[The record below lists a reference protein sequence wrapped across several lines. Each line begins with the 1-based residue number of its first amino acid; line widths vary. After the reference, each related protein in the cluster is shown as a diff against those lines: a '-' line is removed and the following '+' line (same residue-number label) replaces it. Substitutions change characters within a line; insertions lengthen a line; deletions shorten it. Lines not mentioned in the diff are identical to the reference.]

1 MWTDGT
7 GSAITLIPKKLVSRA
22 SFAGVVTVMFLT
34 IFGHVE
40 AATIKAASSSR
51 ADVGTA
57 VAAAA
62 DGDTVIVPA
71 GTASW
76 TATLEVTKG
85 ITIQGATTITGTRD
99 NPTVTDAT
107 IILDDIPR
115 GKGGGDSAIV
125 RPRADFGAGRSRGA
139 SSALIR
145 ATVGLGKRF
154 RLTGFTFR
162 RGGLTKVAQNG
173 GVRLTGT
180 CQAMRV
186 DHCHFDGLYQNPNI
200 ATSGWIY
207 GVVDHCVLDFDV
219 RGGES
224 FAVQHDGWGGQTF
237 GDGAWA
243 DETYFG
249 SEKFLFI
256 EDCTFNRTTGGG
268 GLDCYGGGRYVA
280 RYNRFNN
287 LGTQSHGTETTKRQ
301 RSARAIEVYNNTF
314 NWTRPPIK
322 AGQLRG
328 GCLLVH
334 DNIWTGP
341 LRIENGISL
350 TCYREYYPFQ
360 PWGAASGVNTLDSND
375 PHGVYLSGTAGTGS
389 GTNTLVVPGAGW
401 TPNQWVGYTAINTT
415 QVFSSGTGKG
425 HHPSSWILSNTSN
438 TINVKPDAGVDG
450 PPTTFTAGDHF
461 EIRKV
466 LAALDQPGRG
476 KGDLLTGRSPVINAR
491 TGTVAWPNQA
501 LDPVY
506 SWNNKRASD
515 NSDVLIHSQETT
527 IKEGR
532 DFYNNIPKPGY
543 KPYIYPHPLVSGEPP
558 PPQPNRGREPAGY

>member
-1 MWTDGT
+1 MFVVIEDRRNQRLPTFVTSIPVRFVLRACLVGLMAGT
-7 GSAITLIPKKLVSRA
+7 
-22 SFAGVVTVMFLT
+22 FLT
-34 IFGHVE
+34 VFGQAQ
-40 AATIKAASSSR
+40 AATIRAASPSR

-107 IILDDIPR
+107 IILDAVPR
-115 GKGGGDSAIV
+115 TAAASAIV
-125 RPRADFGAGRSRGA
+125 RANLP
-139 SSALIR
+139 
-145 ATVGLGKRF
+145 VGKTF

-162 RGGLTKVAQNG
+162 KGGLTTMAQNG
-173 GVRLTGT
+173 AVRLTGT

-186 DHCHFDGLYQNPNI
+186 DHCHFDHLYQNPNI
-200 ATSGWIY
+200 ANTGWIY
-207 GVVDHCVLDFDV
+207 GVVDHCVLDFDAS
-219 RGGES
+219 GGES
-224 FAVQHDGWGGQTF
+224 FSIKHSEWGGHTF
-237 GDGAWA
+237 GDGSWA

-268 GLDCYGGGRYVA
+268 GLDCYSGGRYVA

-287 LGTQSHGTETTKRQ
+287 LGTQSHGTETTLRH

-314 NWTRPPIK
+314 NWTQPPVK

-334 DNIWTGP
+334 DNIWTGS
-341 LRIENGISL
+341 LRIEDGISL
-350 TCYREYYPFQ
+350 TCYREYYPYSV
-360 PWGAASGVNTLDSND
+360 WGAASGANTLDSND

-389 GTNTLVVPGAGW
+389 GKNTLVVPSAGW

-425 HHPSSWILSNTSN
+425 QHPSSWILSNTSN
-438 TINVKPDAGVDG
+438 TIYVKSDAGIDG
-450 PPTTFTAGDHF
+450 PPTTFAAGDNF
-461 EIRKV
+461 QIRRV
-466 LAALDQPGRG
+466 LVALDQPGRG
-476 KGDLLTGRSPVINAR
+476 KGNLLPAGGDPCTSG
-491 TGTVAWPNQA
+491 VAWPNQA

-515 NSDVLIHSQETT
+515 NSNVLIHSQEATV
-527 IKEGR
+527 KEGR
-532 DFYNNIPKPGY
+532 DFYNNTPKPGY
-543 KPYIYPHPLVSGEPP
+543 KPYTYPHPLTLLAPP
-558 PPQPNRGREPAGY
+558 SNLQIVPGT